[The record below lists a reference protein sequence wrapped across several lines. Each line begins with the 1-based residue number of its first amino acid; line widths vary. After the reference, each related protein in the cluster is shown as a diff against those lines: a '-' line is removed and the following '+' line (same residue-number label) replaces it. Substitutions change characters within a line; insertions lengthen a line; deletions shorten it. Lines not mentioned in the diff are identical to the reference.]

1 MPHALGLI
9 GEPLHSAGK
18 RRNVRSESSDIRWNL
33 GTTEL
38 RNFLD
43 VVG

>member
-18 RRNVRSESSDIRWNL
+18 RRNVRSESCDICWNF
-33 GTTEL
+33 GTAEL
-38 RNFLD
+38 RDVLD
-43 VVG
+43 VVR